1 MDIITAIRQCLT
13 SSASFTFTSTSTPTK
28 TDIKHP
34 ISPVAPTDT
43 ELASSLLSTLFTSS
57 KSISSLQVHLSSQ
70 IHSQNRL
77 TTRLAQHLLD
87 GLVHAL
93 NSGKVMGSTMREA
106 FDKASTVAEEFAE
119 KHPVVVAVMVTLV
132 AIGILVLV
140 MPWAVEALGFGELG
154 PIEGSFAALWQA
166 AFPDVTAGSWFAFFQ
181 RLGMV
186 WGKTAVMMKF

>member
-13 SSASFTFTSTSTPTK
+13 GSASFTFTSTSTSTK

-87 GLVHAL
+87 GLVRAL
-93 NSGKVMGSTMREA
+93 NSGKVMGSTMRDA

-119 KHPVVVAVMVTLV
+119 KHPVLVAVMVTLV

>member
-1 MDIITAIRQCLT
+1 MDIITAIKQCLT
-13 SSASFTFTSTSTPTK
+13 GSSSFTSNSTFTSIR

-34 ISPVAPTDT
+34 IFPIAPTDT

-70 IHSQNRL
+70 IYSQNRL

-93 NSGKVMGSTMREA
+93 NSGKVTGSTMREA

-119 KHPVVVAVMVTLV
+119 KHPVLVAVMVTLV

-166 AFPDVTAGSWFAFFQ
+166 AFPDVPAGSWFAFFQ
-181 RLGMV
+181 RMGMV